1 MSLSARATALEE
13 VTKRTSSPS
22 IIHRMN
28 ICSTYFPSDNY
39 LLPYIF
45 YASYVRLAQEIVQI
59 CIIPVVNKYI
69 LLIQKTLLAFYAV
82 SIRLIF
88 NFRELVNASYKSFA
102 AHRSSTA
109 LVLAP
114 LIEQSYCCLLELQI
128 PNSNSLILF
137 QYIKMNSLNY

>member
-102 AHRSSTA
+102 A
-109 LVLAP
+109 AP

-137 QYIKMNSLNY
+137 QYIKMNSLNNQKTY